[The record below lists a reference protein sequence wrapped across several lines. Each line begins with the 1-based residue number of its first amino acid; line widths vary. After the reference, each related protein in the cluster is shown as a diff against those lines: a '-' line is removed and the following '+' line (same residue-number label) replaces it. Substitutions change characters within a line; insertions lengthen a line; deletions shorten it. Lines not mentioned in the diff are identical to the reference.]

1 MTLQRSLSRKS
12 SKNFQVYRKNLCKNL
27 EGIAEL
33 RIFALCLR
41 ANCFCPQAPLD
52 EVARAG
58 HEKGKPSRNS
68 FMKPVPKAGR

>member
-1 MTLQRSLSRKS
+1 MTLHAHLAENF
-12 SKNFQVYRKNLCKNL
+12 KNFQIYRKNLCKNL

-52 EVARAG
+52 EVAARRPR
-58 HEKGKPSRNS
+58 KGENLPES
-68 FMKPVPKAGR
+68 AL